1 MSLDVDVIV
10 RTLADHSRSKLLFR
24 ALDSIQDQKGVT
36 ARPIVVVNGQRFEDT
51 TLEALKNRP
60 GIVLHQEK
68 QASMR
73 VARASGRNLVTAA
86 FFSYLDDDDELI
98 AGSLAGPIAWLKNHP
113 ECDVLINNGYF
124 VKAGGALS
132 ESTHLATHVGDPAMG
147 LVKECWLSP
156 GACLFRTASIP
167 ARMLDGEWSH
177 LEWTHLAYELCAQ
190 RKRLHFMDT
199 ATVRYYDTPRSMS
212 KHVQHYE
219 VALDLLR
226 LVRCDI
232 RLTPAVRRQVDRKYL
247 RALHDLALADWKRG
261 NYVRAWRRHLGS
273 LRPPYTLKYLLFSR
287 KLLWPF
293 GRRYKDA
300 NATSAEISGGD
311 Q

>member
-1 MSLDVDVIV
+1 MLAIDVII
-10 RTLADHSRSKLLFR
+10 RTLADTRRSDMLFR
-24 ALDSIQDQKGVT
+24 ALDSIQNQKDVAT
-36 ARPIVVVNGQRFEDT
+36 RPIVVVNGQRFDDT
-51 TLEALKNRP
+51 TLEALKDWP

-73 VARASGRNLVTAA
+73 VARASGRNLVTAP

-98 AGSLAGPIAWLKNHP
+98 AGSLAGPIEWLKNHP

-124 VKAGGALS
+124 VKADGALS
-132 ESTHLATHVGDPAMG
+132 ESTHLATHVSDPAMG
-147 LVKECWLSP
+147 LIKECWLSP

-167 ARMLDGEWSH
+167 TRMLDAEWSH

-212 KHVQHYE
+212 KQVKHHE
-219 VALDLLR
+219 AALDLLR
-226 LVRCDI
+226 LVRCDT
-232 RLTPAVRRQVDRKYL
+232 RLASTVRRQADRKYL
-247 RALHDLALADWKRG
+247 RVLHDLASADWNRG
-261 NYVRAWRRHLGS
+261 NYARAWRRHLGS
-273 LRPPYTLKYLLFSR
+273 LRPPNTLKYLLFSR

-293 GRRYKDA
+293 GRHHKDT
-300 NATSAEISGGD
+300 NATSVEISGCD